1 MYSTAHGSFSKI
13 DHILGHKTDLGTFRK
28 NRITHCILSKHSKH
42 NILTAK
48 KYPKIYKFMKIK
60 QLITEWWVELR
71 KIKQE
76 INNNNIKNSPK
87 NKENETA

>member
-1 MYSTAHGSFSKI
+1 
-13 DHILGHKTDLGTFRK
+13 
-28 NRITHCILSKHSKH
+28 
-42 NILTAK
+42 
-48 KYPKIYKFMKIK
+48 MKIK